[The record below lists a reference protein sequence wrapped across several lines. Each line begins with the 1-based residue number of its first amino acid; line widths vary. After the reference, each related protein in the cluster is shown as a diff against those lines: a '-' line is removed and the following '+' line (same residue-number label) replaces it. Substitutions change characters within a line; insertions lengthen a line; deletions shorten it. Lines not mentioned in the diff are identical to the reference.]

1 MRISSVCLAVAAL
14 ALAGCEGATVSRRAP
29 DSIRLSDGTIVAGA
43 EGWCVDTA
51 SSRAGPDTAVVV
63 LGSCAAIAGNA
74 AAPRPEVPGVVTVL
88 LERESGAVPSAG
100 DLAAYLATEEG
111 RAVLALDGRP
121 ESVRILETVVQGDRL
136 YLRVEDESVGP
147 GTASETWR
155 ALFDLGG
162 RFASVS
168 LYAQAG
174 EPIGREEGFAALSAQ
189 VSELYTSNR

>member
-1 MRISSVCLAVAAL
+1 MRTFRSTLLVAVL
-14 ALAGCEGATVSRRAP
+14 ALSGCDGAMVSRKAP
-29 DSIRLSDGTIVAGA
+29 ESIRLSDGTIVAGA

-51 SSRAGPDTAVVV
+51 TSKAGPDTAVVV
-63 LGSCAAIAGNA
+63 LGSCAAIAHNA
-74 AAPRPEVPGVVTVL
+74 SAPRPDVPGIVMVS
-88 LERESGAVPSAG
+88 LEREAGVVPGAKQ
-100 DLAAYLATEEG
+100 LAAFLATEQG
-111 RAVLALDGRP
+111 RAVLALDGRA

-136 YLRVEDESVGP
+136 YLRVEDDSVGP

-174 EPIGREEGFAALSAQ
+174 EPIGRDEGFATLSAQ
-189 VSELYTSNR
+189 VAELYASNS